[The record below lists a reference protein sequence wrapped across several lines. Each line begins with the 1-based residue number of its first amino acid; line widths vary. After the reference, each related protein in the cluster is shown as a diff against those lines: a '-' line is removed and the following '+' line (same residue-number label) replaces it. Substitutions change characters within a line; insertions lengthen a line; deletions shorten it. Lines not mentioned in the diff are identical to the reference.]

1 MMKTIICLSG
11 KRNSG
16 KTTAES
22 IIKDIIGENVVSY
35 QMATILKKIVS
46 DLTGC
51 DIKDLEKPNF
61 KQSISPFKSY
71 LSGKVNKYTYRE
83 LLINIGKLIRSYNN
97 DIFIDDVIR
106 FIDNC
111 KSKYIIIPDVREE
124 HELLELKEY
133 ANANQYKFYVFRI
146 ERPNWNLE
154 DVHSDD
160 KTETNLDDYL
170 DFDATIMNDSDV
182 KGLYNLVYT
191 VLTHHQIINK
201 PHKEQLLF

>member
-1 MMKTIICLSG
+1 MKTIICLSG
-11 KRNSG
+11 KRHSG
-16 KTTAES
+16 KSTVES

-35 QMATILKKIVS
+35 QMATMLKKIVS

-71 LSGKVNKYTYRE
+71 LSGKVDEYTYRE
-83 LLINIGKLIRSYNN
+83 LLINVGKLIRSYNN

-111 KSKYIIIPDVREE
+111 KSKYIIIPDVREK
-124 HELLELKEY
+124 HELLELKEC

-146 ERPNWNLE
+146 ERPNWNVE

-160 KTETNLDDYL
+160 KTETDLDDYQG
-170 DFDATIMNDSDV
+170 FDAIIINDSDI
-182 KGLYNLVYT
+182 KGLYNLIYT
-191 VLTHHQIINK
+191 VLTHKQITDK
-201 PHKEQLLF
+201 SHKEQLLF